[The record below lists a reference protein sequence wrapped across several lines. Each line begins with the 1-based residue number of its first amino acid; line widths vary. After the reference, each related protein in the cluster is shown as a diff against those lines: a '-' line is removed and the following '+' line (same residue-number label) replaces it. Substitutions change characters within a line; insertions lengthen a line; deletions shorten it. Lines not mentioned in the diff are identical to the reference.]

1 MNDNTWDNFE
11 YLRRFLTD
19 GRQKTLKQWSHH
31 PIAARYGVS
40 DKLDTVEVRHSV
52 LERDD
57 HFKNV
62 PSNYPGKEKEVR
74 KTIAWM
80 LAERTWHLTMK

>member
-19 GRQKTLKQWSHH
+19 GRQKTVKQWSHH

-40 DKLDTVEVRHSV
+40 DKLDTVEVRYSV

-57 HFKNV
+57 YFKNV

-80 LAERTWHLTMK
+80 LAERTWDLTMK